1 MSTTLYRKYRPQL
14 WKEMTNQNHVKITLQ
29 NEIETDKVAHAYLFC
44 GPRGI
49 GKTTAAR
56 LLAKAVNCERR
67 KASESEPCNKCNSC
81 EEITSGRDLDIV
93 EIDAAS
99 HTGVDNVR
107 ENIVTNAKFSPSRRK
122 YKVFIIDE
130 VHMLST
136 SAFNALLKTI
146 EEPPPRVIFIMAT
159 TEVHKIPATIISR
172 CQRFDFKKISRRE
185 VVERLKYVL
194 SMERVEVD
202 ESILESIAR
211 SSEGCVRDAESLLG
225 QVLALRDAKNKISR
239 EQAEL
244 VISKSD
250 FNLVGEFVGYLAT
263 RDAEK
268 ALRLVNKLV
277 EEGIDLSQFTTDLVE
292 FLRKILLASVSGS
305 LKEFSF
311 DLDEDSEKKIIQLAK
326 EIDPRRIIGWLEL
339 FIEKKQE
346 LKFSDIAQL
355 PLEMA
360 VVEIVGGSSAAK
372 EMSPPP
378 TKPSGGG
385 NFSEEHPKIPDPVL
399 PASLGEKSEPFS
411 RSLSSAIK
419 PLPKKEEKDRV
430 EAVAPASGV
439 NKTDLTLEQIKEKWF
454 DIVRLAA
461 DRSASLVFILRVGQP
476 MAVQN
481 GTLQIGFK
489 YRFHKER
496 INESKNNL
504 ILRNLI
510 KEATGGD
517 VRVAG
522 VVADLPEPESP
533 PTVEVNKVLEEFG
546 GKIIE

>member
-1 MSTTLYRKYRPQL
+1 MSTTLYRKYRPQG
-14 WKEMTNQNHVKITLQ
+14 WKEVTNQNHIKIALQ
-29 NEIETDKVAHAYLFC
+29 NEIETDKIAHAYLFC

-49 GKTTAAR
+49 GKTTIAR
-56 LLAKAVNCERR
+56 LIAKAINCEKR
-67 KASESEPCNKCNSC
+67 KEGESEPCNKCDSC
-81 EEITSGRDLDIV
+81 KEITSGRDLDIV

-107 ENIVTNAKFSPSRRK
+107 DNIVQNAKFSPSRRK

-159 TEVHKIPATIISR
+159 TEIHKVPATIISR

-185 VVERLKYVL
+185 VVERLKYIL
-194 SMERVEVD
+194 SQEKIEVD
-202 ESILESIAR
+202 GSILDSITR

-225 QVLALRDAKNKISR
+225 QVLALRDTKNKISR

-244 VISKSD
+244 VIPKSD
-250 FNLVGEFVGYLAT
+250 FNQVSDFVGFLAA

-277 EEGIDLSQFTTDLVE
+277 EEGVDLSQFTADLVE
-292 FLRKILLASVSGS
+292 FLRKILLVGISGS
-305 LKEFSF
+305 LAEFSF
-311 DLDEDSEKKIIQLAK
+311 DLDEDSEKKIIRFAK
-326 EIDPRRIIGWLEL
+326 EVEPRRLIDWLEL

-360 VVEIVGGSSAAK
+360 IIEIIGGFSVAK
-372 EMSPPP
+372 ENSVAVSPSPKPP
-378 TKPSGGG
+378 A
-385 NFSEEHPKIPDPVL
+385 
-399 PASLGEKSEPFS
+399 PASEARPK
-411 RSLSSAIK
+411 IK
-419 PLPKKEEKDRV
+419 PLPGKETIKRADKIV
-430 EAVAPASGV
+430 DTAPI
-439 NKTDLTLEQIKEKWF
+439 TTTLTLEQVKEKWF
-454 DIVRLAA
+454 ELLRIVA
-461 DRSASLVFILRVGQP
+461 DRNPALVFILRIGQP
-476 MAVQN
+476 MAIEG

-510 KEATGGD
+510 KEVMGDD
-517 VRVAG
+517 VRVSG
-522 VVADLPEPESP
+522 VVADLPEPSGP
-533 PTVEVNKVLEEFG
+533 PSVEVGKVLEEFG
-546 GKIIE
+546 GTVVS

>member
-1 MSTTLYRKYRPQL
+1 
-14 WKEMTNQNHVKITLQ
+14 MTNQNHVKITLQ

>member
-1 MSTTLYRKYRPQL
+1 MSTTLYRKYRPQK
-14 WKEMTNQNHVKITLQ
+14 WGEMTGQNHIKIAIQ

-56 LLAKAVNCERR
+56 LLAKAINCENR
-67 KASESEPCNKCNSC
+67 KATESEPCNKCSSC

-159 TEVHKIPATIISR
+159 TEIHKVPATIISR

-202 ESILESIAR
+202 ENILDSIAR

-225 QVLALRDAKNKISR
+225 QVLALRDGKNKISR

-244 VISKSD
+244 VIPKSD
-250 FNLVGEFVGYLAT
+250 FNQVGDFVGYLAAH
-263 RDAEK
+263 DAEK

-277 EEGIDLSQFTTDLVE
+277 EEGIDLSQFTADLVE
-292 FLRKILLASVSGS
+292 FLRKVLLAGVSGS
-305 LKEFSF
+305 LAEFAF
-311 DLDEDSEKKIIQLAK
+311 DLDEDSEKKIIQFAK
-326 EIDPRRIIGWLEL
+326 DIEPQKLINWLEL

-346 LKFSDIAQL
+346 LRFSDIAQL

-360 VVEIVGGSSAAK
+360 VVEIVGGFSAVNAPAAISTSK
-372 EMSPPP
+372 ISPTPRAA
-378 TKPSGGG
+378 
-385 NFSEEHPKIPDPVL
+385 EERPK
-399 PASLGEKSEPFS
+399 
-411 RSLSSAIK
+411 IK
-419 PLPKKEEKDRV
+419 PLPGKEIVKKND
-430 EAVAPASGV
+430 EALTDAAPI
-439 NKTDLTLEQIKEKWF
+439 TTTLTLEQIKEKWF
-454 DIVRLAA
+454 DLLRVVA
-461 DRSASLVFILRVGQP
+461 DRSPALVFILRIGQP
-476 MAVQN
+476 VALDG

-504 ILRNLI
+504 VLRNLI
-510 KEATGGD
+510 KEVMGGD
-517 VRVAG
+517 VRVSG
-522 VVADLPEPESP
+522 IVADLPEPPGP
-533 PTVEVNKVLEEFG
+533 PPLEVGKVLEEFG
-546 GKIIE
+546 GTVVS

>member
-1 MSTTLYRKYRPQL
+1 
-14 WKEMTNQNHVKITLQ
+14 MTNQNHIKIAIQ

-56 LLAKAVNCERR
+56 LLAKAINCEKR
-67 KASESEPCNKCNSC
+67 KEGESEPCNKCSSC

-107 ENIVTNAKFSPSRRK
+107 DNIVQNAKFSPSRRK

-159 TEVHKIPATIISR
+159 TEIHKVPATLISR

-185 VVERLKYVL
+185 IVERLKYVL

-211 SSEGCVRDAESLLG
+211 ASEGCVRDSESLLG

-244 VISKSD
+244 VIPKSD
-250 FNLVGEFVGYLAT
+250 FNLVSDFVGHLAT

-277 EEGIDLSQFTTDLVE
+277 EEGIDLSQFTADLVE
-292 FLRKILLASVSGS
+292 FLRKILLAGVSGS
-305 LKEFSF
+305 LAEFAF
-311 DLDEDSEKKIIQLAK
+311 DLDEDSEKKILQFAK
-326 EIDPRRIIGWLEL
+326 DIELHKLINWLEL

-360 VVEIVGGSSAAK
+360 VVEIVGGFSAVK
-372 EMSPPP
+372 ETAVSIAPSL
-378 TKPSGGG
+378 KPSAPV
-385 NFSEEHPKIPDPVL
+385 SEIRPK
-399 PASLGEKSEPFS
+399 
-411 RSLSSAIK
+411 IK
-419 PLPKKEEKDRV
+419 PLPGKESIKKNDEILAETNLG
-430 EAVAPASGV
+430 E
-439 NKTDLTLEQIKEKWF
+439 TTLTLEQVKEKWF
-454 DIVRLAA
+454 DLLRVVA
-461 DRSASLVFILRVGQP
+461 DRNPALVFILRIGQP
-476 MAVQN
+476 IGIEN

-504 ILRNLI
+504 VLRNLI
-510 KEATGGD
+510 KEVTGGD

-522 VVADLPEPESP
+522 VVADLPEPSGP
-533 PTVEVNKVLEEFG
+533 PPLEVGKVLEEFG
-546 GKIIE
+546 GTVVS

>member
-1 MSTTLYRKYRPQL
+1 MSTTLYRKYRPQK
-14 WKEMTNQNHVKITLQ
+14 WGEMTGQNHIKIAIQ

-56 LLAKAVNCERR
+56 LLAKAINCEKR
-67 KASESEPCNKCNSC
+67 KEGESEPCNKCSSC

-159 TEVHKIPATIISR
+159 TEIHKVPATIISR

-185 VVERLKYVL
+185 IVERLKYVL
-194 SMERVEVD
+194 GLERVEVD

-211 SSEGCVRDAESLLG
+211 ASEGCVRDSESLLG

-244 VISKSD
+244 VIPKSD
-250 FNLVGEFVGYLAT
+250 FNLVGDFVGHLAM

-277 EEGIDLSQFTTDLVE
+277 EEGIDLSQFTADLVE

-305 LKEFSF
+305 LAEFSF
-311 DLDEDSEKKIIQLAK
+311 DLDEDSEKKIIQFAK
-326 EIDPRRIIGWLEL
+326 DIEPRKLIDWLEL

-346 LKFSDIAQL
+346 LRFSDIAQL

-360 VVEIVGGSSAAK
+360 VVEIVGGFSAVSSPATISTSK
-372 EMSPPP
+372 IPP
-378 TKPSGGG
+378 TPRAT
-385 NFSEEHPKIPDPVL
+385 EERPK
-399 PASLGEKSEPFS
+399 
-411 RSLSSAIK
+411 IK
-419 PLPKKEEKDRV
+419 PLPGKEIVKKND
-430 EAVAPASGV
+430 EALTDAAPI
-439 NKTDLTLEQIKEKWF
+439 TTTLTLEQIKEKWF
-454 DIVRLAA
+454 DLLRVVA
-461 DRSASLVFILRVGQP
+461 DRSPALVFVLRVGQP
-476 MAVQN
+476 VAVEN

-504 ILRNLI
+504 VLRNLI
-510 KEATGGD
+510 KEIMGGD
-517 VRVAG
+517 VRVSG
-522 VVADLPEPESP
+522 IVADLPEPPGP
-533 PTVEVNKVLEEFG
+533 PPLEVGKVLEEFG
-546 GKIIE
+546 GTVVS

>member
-1 MSTTLYRKYRPQL
+1 
-14 WKEMTNQNHVKITLQ
+14 MTNQNHIKIAIQ

-56 LLAKAVNCERR
+56 LLAKAVNCEKR
-67 KASESEPCNKCNSC
+67 KEDESEPCNKCSSC

-99 HTGVDNVR
+99 NTGVDNVR

-136 SAFNALLKTI
+136 AAFNALLKTL
-146 EEPPPRVIFIMAT
+146 EEPPPRVIFILAT
-159 TEVHKIPATIISR
+159 TEVHKLPATIISR

-185 VVERLKYVL
+185 IVERLKYVL

-211 SSEGCVRDAESLLG
+211 ASEGCVRDSESLLG

-244 VISKSD
+244 VIPKSD
-250 FNLVGEFVGYLAT
+250 FNLVSDFVGYLAV

-268 ALRLVNKLV
+268 ALRLINKLV
-277 EEGIDLSQFTTDLVE
+277 EEGIDLSQFTADLVE
-292 FLRKILLASVSGS
+292 FLRKILLAGVSGN
-305 LKEFSF
+305 LAEFAF
-311 DLDEDSEKKIIQLAK
+311 DLDEDSEKKIIQFAK
-326 EIDPRRIIGWLEL
+326 DIPSHRLIDWLEL

-360 VVEIVGGSSAAK
+360 VVEIVGGFSAVREVAEPPSLPPK
-372 EMSPPP
+372 SP
-378 TKPSGGG
+378 SGG
-385 NFSEEHPKIPDPVL
+385 NFSEERPK
-399 PASLGEKSEPFS
+399 
-411 RSLSSAIK
+411 IK
-419 PLPKKEEKDRV
+419 PLPGRESVKKNDEILAD
-430 EAVAPASGV
+430 AAPLTT
-439 NKTDLTLEQIKEKWF
+439 NLTLEQVKEKWF
-454 DIVRLAA
+454 DILRLAA
-461 DRSASLVFILRVGQP
+461 DRSPALVFILRVGQ
-476 MAVQN
+476 ALAIEN

-504 ILRNLI
+504 VLRNMI
-510 KEATGGD
+510 KEVTGGD
-517 VRVAG
+517 VKVSG
-522 VVADLPEPESP
+522 VVADLPEPPGP
-533 PTVEVNKVLEEFG
+533 PPLEVGKVLEEFG
-546 GKIIE
+546 GTVVS

>member
-1 MSTTLYRKYRPQL
+1 
-14 WKEMTNQNHVKITLQ
+14 MTNQNHIKIAIQ
-29 NEIETDKVAHAYLFC
+29 NEIETDKVAHAYIFC

-56 LLAKAVNCERR
+56 LLAKAVNCEKR
-67 KASESEPCNKCNSC
+67 KEGESEPCNKCSSC

-159 TEVHKIPATIISR
+159 TEIHKVPATIISR

-202 ESILESIAR
+202 ENILESIAR

-244 VISKSD
+244 VIPKSD
-250 FNLVGEFVGYLAT
+250 FNLVSDFAGYLAI

-268 ALRLVNKLV
+268 ALRLINKLV
-277 EEGIDLSQFTTDLVE
+277 EEGIDLSQFTADLVE
-292 FLRKILLASVSGS
+292 FLRKILLAGVSGS
-305 LKEFSF
+305 LAEFAF
-311 DLDEDSEKKIIQLAK
+311 DLDEDSEKKITQLAK
-326 EIDPRRIIGWLEL
+326 EIESRRLINWLEL

-360 VVEIVGGSSAAK
+360 VVEIVGGFSGVREAVAPSLSS
-372 EMSPPP
+372 SGP
-378 TKPSGGG
+378 TGSV
-385 NFSEEHPKIPDPVL
+385 NFSEERPK
-399 PASLGEKSEPFS
+399 
-411 RSLSSAIK
+411 IK
-419 PLPKKEEKDRV
+419 PLPKKEEKNEV
-430 EAVAPASGV
+430 EVAETSGSSE
-439 NKTDLTLEQIKEKWF
+439 TTLTLEQVKEKWF
-454 DIVRLAA
+454 DILRLAA
-461 DRSASLVFILRVGQP
+461 DRSPALVFILRIGQP
-476 MAVQN
+476 MVIEN
-481 GTLQIGFK
+481 GVLQIGFK

-504 ILRNLI
+504 VLRNLI

-517 VRVAG
+517 VKVNG
-522 VVADLPEPESP
+522 VVADLPEPPGP
-533 PTVEVNKVLEEFG
+533 PPLEVNKVLEEFG
-546 GKIIE
+546 GTVVG

>member
-1 MSTTLYRKYRPQL
+1 
-14 WKEMTNQNHVKITLQ
+14 MTNQNHIKIAIQ

-56 LLAKAVNCERR
+56 LLAKAINCEKR
-67 KASESEPCNKCNSC
+67 KEGESEPCNKCSSC

-107 ENIVTNAKFSPSRRK
+107 DNIVANAKFSPSRRK

-159 TEVHKIPATIISR
+159 TEIHKVPATIISR

-202 ESILESIAR
+202 ENILESIAR

-244 VISKSD
+244 VIPKSD
-250 FNLVGEFVGYLAT
+250 FNQVGDFVGFLAT

-268 ALRLVNKLV
+268 ALRLINKLV
-277 EEGIDLSQFTTDLVE
+277 EEGIDLTQFTADLVE
-292 FLRKILLASVSGS
+292 FLRKILLAGVSGS
-305 LKEFSF
+305 LAEFSF

-326 EIDPRRIIGWLEL
+326 DIEPRKLINWLEL

-360 VVEIVGGSSAAK
+360 VVEIVGGFSAINAPA
-372 EMSPPP
+372 SGIAAPPSVARND
-378 TKPSGGG
+378 KIL
-385 NFSEEHPKIPDPVL
+385 SEERPK
-399 PASLGEKSEPFS
+399 
-411 RSLSSAIK
+411 IK
-419 PLPKKEEKDRV
+419 PLPGKEMVKKND
-430 EAVAPASGV
+430 EALTDAAPI
-439 NKTDLTLEQIKEKWF
+439 TTTLTLEQIKEKWF
-454 DIVRLAA
+454 ELLRVVA
-461 DRSASLVFILRVGQP
+461 DRSPALVFILRIGQP
-476 MAVQN
+476 IGIEN

-510 KEATGGD
+510 KEVTGGD
-517 VRVAG
+517 VRVSG
-522 VVADLPEPESP
+522 IVADLPEPPDP
-533 PTVEVNKVLEEFG
+533 PPLEVGKVLEEFG
-546 GKIIE
+546 GTVVS

>member
-1 MSTTLYRKYRPQL
+1 
-14 WKEMTNQNHVKITLQ
+14 MTNQNHIKIAIQ

-56 LLAKAVNCERR
+56 LLAKAVNCEKR
-67 KASESEPCNKCNSC
+67 KEDESEPCNKCSSC

-99 HTGVDNVR
+99 NTGVDNVR

-136 SAFNALLKTI
+136 AAFNALLKTL
-146 EEPPPRVIFIMAT
+146 EEPPPRVIFILAT
-159 TEVHKIPATIISR
+159 TEVHKLPATIISR

-185 VVERLKYVL
+185 IVERLKYVL

-211 SSEGCVRDAESLLG
+211 ASEGCVRDSESLLG
-225 QVLALRDAKNKISR
+225 QVLALRDSKNRISR

-244 VISKSD
+244 VIPKSD
-250 FNLVGEFVGYLAT
+250 FNLVGDFVGYLAV

-268 ALRLVNKLV
+268 ALRLINKLV
-277 EEGIDLSQFTTDLVE
+277 EEGIDLSQFTSDLVE
-292 FLRKILLASVSGS
+292 FLRKILLAGVSGN
-305 LKEFSF
+305 LAEFAF
-311 DLDEDSEKKIIQLAK
+311 DLDEDSEKKIIQFAK
-326 EIDPRRIIGWLEL
+326 DIPSHRLIDWLEL

-360 VVEIVGGSSAAK
+360 VVEIVGGFSAVREVAEPPSLPPK
-372 EMSPPP
+372 SP
-378 TKPSGGG
+378 SGG
-385 NFSEEHPKIPDPVL
+385 NFSEERPK
-399 PASLGEKSEPFS
+399 
-411 RSLSSAIK
+411 IK
-419 PLPKKEEKDRV
+419 PLPGKESVKKNDEVLSDT
-430 EAVAPASGV
+430 APINS
-439 NKTDLTLEQIKEKWF
+439 NLTLEQVKEKWF
-454 DIVRLAA
+454 DILRLAA
-461 DRSASLVFILRVGQP
+461 DRSPAMVFILRVGQ
-476 MAVQN
+476 ALAIEN

-504 ILRNLI
+504 VLRNMI
-510 KEATGGD
+510 KEVTGGD
-517 VRVAG
+517 VKVSG
-522 VVADLPEPESP
+522 VVADLPEPPGP
-533 PTVEVNKVLEEFG
+533 PPLEVGKVLEEFG
-546 GKIIE
+546 GTVVG

>member
-1 MSTTLYRKYRPQL
+1 
-14 WKEMTNQNHVKITLQ
+14 MTNQNHIKIAIQ
-29 NEIETDKVAHAYLFC
+29 NEIETDKVAHAYIFC

-56 LLAKAVNCERR
+56 LLAKAVNCEKR
-67 KASESEPCNKCNSC
+67 KEGESEPCNKCSSC

-159 TEVHKIPATIISR
+159 TEIHKVPATIISR

-202 ESILESIAR
+202 ENILESIAR

-244 VISKSD
+244 VIPKSD
-250 FNLVGEFVGYLAT
+250 FNLVSDFAGYLAT

-268 ALRLVNKLV
+268 ALRLINKLV
-277 EEGIDLSQFTTDLVE
+277 EEGIDLSQFTADLVE
-292 FLRKILLASVSGS
+292 FLRKILLAGVSGS
-305 LKEFSF
+305 LAEFAF
-311 DLDEDSEKKIIQLAK
+311 DLDEDSEKKITQLAK
-326 EIDPRRIIGWLEL
+326 EIEPRRLINWLEL

-360 VVEIVGGSSAAK
+360 VVEIVGGFSGVREAVAPSL
-372 EMSPPP
+372 SPSRPAG
-378 TKPSGGG
+378 SV
-385 NFSEEHPKIPDPVL
+385 NFSEERPK
-399 PASLGEKSEPFS
+399 
-411 RSLSSAIK
+411 IK
-419 PLPKKEEKDRV
+419 PLPEKEEKNKV
-430 EAVAPASGV
+430 EAAETNGSSE
-439 NKTDLTLEQIKEKWF
+439 TTLTLEQVKEKWF
-454 DIVRLAA
+454 DILRLAA
-461 DRSASLVFILRVGQP
+461 DRSPALVFILRIGQP
-476 MAVQN
+476 MVIEN
-481 GTLQIGFK
+481 GVLQIGFK

-504 ILRNLI
+504 VLRNLI

-517 VRVAG
+517 VKVNG
-522 VVADLPEPESP
+522 VVADLPESP
-533 PTVEVNKVLEEFG
+533 GPPPLEVNKVLEEFG
-546 GKIIE
+546 GTVVG

>member
-1 MSTTLYRKYRPQL
+1 
-14 WKEMTNQNHVKITLQ
+14 MTNQNHIKIALQ

-56 LLAKAVNCERR
+56 LLAKAINCEKR
-67 KASESEPCNKCNSC
+67 KEGESEPCNKCDSC

-107 ENIVTNAKFSPSRRK
+107 ENIVMNAKFSPSRRK

-159 TEVHKIPATIISR
+159 TEIHKVPATIISR

-194 SMERVEVD
+194 SMERVDVD
-202 ESILESIAR
+202 ENILESIAR

-225 QVLALRDAKNKISR
+225 QVLALRDQKNKISR

-244 VISKSD
+244 VIPKSD
-250 FNLVGEFVGYLAT
+250 FNLVGDFVGHLASG
-263 RDAEK
+263 DAEK

-277 EEGIDLSQFTTDLVE
+277 EEGIDLMQFTADLVE
-292 FLRKILLASVSGS
+292 FLRKILLAGISGS
-305 LKEFSF
+305 LTEFSF
-311 DLDEDSEKKIIQLAK
+311 DLDEDSEKKVLQFAKVIEPRQL
-326 EIDPRRIIGWLEL
+326 IDWLEL
-339 FIEKKQE
+339 FIEKRQE

-360 VVEIVGGSSAAK
+360 VVEIVGGFSAAR
-372 EMSPPP
+372 EAVSPPALSP
-378 TKPSGGG
+378 KPSGQI
-385 NFSEEHPKIPDPVL
+385 FEERPK
-399 PASLGEKSEPFS
+399 
-411 RSLSSAIK
+411 IK
-419 PLPKKEEKDRV
+419 PLPKKEEKNKV
-430 EAVAPASGV
+430 EAVEETSGPAE
-439 NKTDLTLEQIKEKWF
+439 TILTLEQVKEKWF
-454 DIVRLAA
+454 DLLRVAA
-461 DRSASLVFILRVGQP
+461 DRSPSLVFILRIGQP
-476 MAVQN
+476 ITLER

-510 KEATGGD
+510 KEVLGGD
-517 VRVAG
+517 VRVTG
-522 VVADLPEPESP
+522 VVADLPEPAGP
-533 PTVEVNKVLEEFG
+533 PTVEVGKVLEEFG
-546 GKIIE
+546 GTVVE

>member
-1 MSTTLYRKYRPQL
+1 MSTTLYRKYRPQK
-14 WKEMTNQNHVKITLQ
+14 WGEMTNQNHIKIAIQ

-56 LLAKAVNCERR
+56 LLAKAINCENR
-67 KASESEPCNKCNSC
+67 KASESEPCNKCDSC

-136 SAFNALLKTI
+136 AAFNALLKTL
-146 EEPPPRVIFIMAT
+146 EEPPARVIFILAT
-159 TEVHKIPATIISR
+159 TEVHKLPATIISR

-185 VVERLKYVL
+185 IVERLKYVL

-202 ESILESIAR
+202 ENILESIAR

-244 VISKSD
+244 VIPKSD
-250 FNLVGEFVGYLAT
+250 FNLVSDFAGFLAT
-263 RDAEK
+263 RDAEH

-277 EEGIDLSQFTTDLVE
+277 EEGTDLSQFTADLIE
-292 FLRKILLASVSGS
+292 FLRKILLAGVSGN
-305 LKEFSF
+305 LAEFAF
-311 DLDEDSEKKIIQLAK
+311 DLDLDSEKKIIQFAK
-326 EIDPRRIIGWLEL
+326 DIPAHRLIDWLEL

-346 LKFSDIAQL
+346 LKFSDIVQL

-360 VVEIVGGSSAAK
+360 VVEIVGGFAAAREVVEPPSLPPK
-372 EMSPPP
+372 SP
-378 TKPSGGG
+378 GGG
-385 NFSEEHPKIPDPVL
+385 NLPEERPK
-399 PASLGEKSEPFS
+399 
-411 RSLSSAIK
+411 IK
-419 PLPKKEEKDRV
+419 PLPKKEEKNKA
-430 EAVAPASGV
+430 EVALETSVGSET
-439 NKTDLTLEQIKEKWF
+439 NLTLEQVKEKWF
-454 DIVRLAA
+454 DILRLVA
-461 DRSASLVFILRVGQP
+461 DRSPALVFVLRIGQP
-476 MAVQN
+476 VALEN

-504 ILRNLI
+504 VLRNLI
-510 KEATGGD
+510 KEVMGGN
-517 VRVAG
+517 VKISG
-522 VVADLPEPESP
+522 IVADLPEPSGP
-533 PTVEVNKVLEEFG
+533 PPLEVGKVLEEFG
-546 GKIIE
+546 GTVVG

>member
-1 MSTTLYRKYRPQL
+1 
-14 WKEMTNQNHVKITLQ
+14 MTNQNHIKIAIQ

-56 LLAKAVNCERR
+56 LLAKAVNCENR
-67 KASESEPCNKCNSC
+67 KEGESEPCNKCDSC
-81 EEITSGRDLDIV
+81 KEITSGRDLDIV

-107 ENIVTNAKFSPSRRK
+107 DNIVQNAKFSPSRRK

-159 TEVHKIPATIISR
+159 TEIHKVPATIISR

-185 VVERLKYVL
+185 IVERLKYVL

-202 ESILESIAR
+202 EQILDSIAR
-211 SSEGCVRDAESLLG
+211 SSEGCVRDSESLLG

-244 VISKSD
+244 VIPKSD
-250 FNLVGEFVGYLAT
+250 FNLVSDFVGFLAA

-277 EEGIDLSQFTTDLVE
+277 EEGIDLSQFTADLVE
-292 FLRKILLASVSGS
+292 FLRKILLAGVSGS
-305 LKEFSF
+305 LAEFSF
-311 DLDEDSEKKIIQLAK
+311 DLDEDSEKKITQFAKDIEPRQL
-326 EIDPRRIIGWLEL
+326 ISWLEL
-339 FIEKKQE
+339 FIEKRQE

-360 VVEIVGGSSAAK
+360 VIEIIGGFSAAK
-372 EMSPPP
+372 EFAAPGPTLKPQAPP
-378 TKPSGGG
+378 
-385 NFSEEHPKIPDPVL
+385 SEVRPK
-399 PASLGEKSEPFS
+399 
-411 RSLSSAIK
+411 IK
-419 PLPKKEEKDRV
+419 PLPGKENIKKTDEVVDV
-430 EAVAPASGV
+430 GPIA
-439 NKTDLTLEQIKEKWF
+439 TDLTLEQVKEKWF
-454 DIVRLAA
+454 ELLRVAA
-461 DRSASLVFILRVGQP
+461 DRNPALVFILRIGQP
-476 MAVQN
+476 MGIEN

-510 KEATGGD
+510 KEITGSD
-517 VRVAG
+517 VRVNG
-522 VVADLPEPESP
+522 VVADLPEPPGP
-533 PTVEVNKVLEEFG
+533 PTVEVGKVLEEFG
-546 GKIIE
+546 GTVVG

>member
-1 MSTTLYRKYRPQL
+1 
-14 WKEMTNQNHVKITLQ
+14 MTNQNHIKIAIQ

-56 LLAKAVNCERR
+56 LLAKAVNCENR
-67 KASESEPCNKCNSC
+67 KASESEPCNKCSSC

-107 ENIVTNAKFSPSRRK
+107 DNIVANAKFSPSRRK

-159 TEVHKIPATIISR
+159 TEIHKVPATIISR

-211 SSEGCVRDAESLLG
+211 ASEGCVRDSESLLG

-244 VISKSD
+244 VIPKSD
-250 FNLVGEFVGYLAT
+250 FNLVGDFVGYLAT

-277 EEGIDLSQFTTDLVE
+277 EEGIDLSQFTADLVE
-292 FLRKILLASVSGS
+292 FLRKILLAGVSGS
-305 LKEFSF
+305 LTEFAF
-311 DLDEDSEKKIIQLAK
+311 DLDLDSEKKIIQLAK
-326 EIDPRRIIGWLEL
+326 DIEARKLIDWLEL

-360 VVEIVGGSSAAK
+360 VVEIVGGFSTTNVVARSETTKQSPGDGIAA
-372 EMSPPP
+372 PPP
-378 TKPSGGG
+378 VARNDKTV
-385 NFSEEHPKIPDPVL
+385 FEERPK
-399 PASLGEKSEPFS
+399 
-411 RSLSSAIK
+411 IK
-419 PLPKKEEKDRV
+419 PLPGKEEVKKNDEV
-430 EAVAPASGV
+430 LAEAAPADT
-439 NKTDLTLEQIKEKWF
+439 NLTLEQVKEKWF
-454 DIVRLAA
+454 DLLRVVA
-461 DRSASLVFILRVGQP
+461 DRSPALVFILRIGQP
-476 MAVQN
+476 VSLDG

-504 ILRNLI
+504 VLRNLI
-510 KEATGGD
+510 KEVTGGD
-517 VRVAG
+517 VRVSG
-522 VVADLPEPESP
+522 IVADLPEPPGP
-533 PTVEVNKVLEEFG
+533 PPIEVNKVLEEFG
-546 GKIIE
+546 GTVVG

>member
-1 MSTTLYRKYRPQL
+1 
-14 WKEMTNQNHVKITLQ
+14 MTNQNHIKIALQ
-29 NEIETDKVAHAYLFC
+29 NEIETDKVTHAYLFC

-56 LLAKAVNCERR
+56 LLAKAVNCEKR
-67 KASESEPCNKCNSC
+67 KEGESEPCNKCDSC

-136 SAFNALLKTI
+136 AAFNALLKTL
-146 EEPPPRVIFIMAT
+146 EEPPPRVIFILAT
-159 TEVHKIPATIISR
+159 TEVHKLPATIISR

-185 VVERLKYVL
+185 IVERLKYVL
-194 SMERVEVD
+194 SMERVDVD
-202 ESILESIAR
+202 ENILESIAR

-244 VISKSD
+244 IIPKSD
-250 FNLVGEFVGYLAT
+250 FNLVGDFVGYLAT
-263 RDAEK
+263 RDAEH
-268 ALRLVNKLV
+268 ALRLINKLV
-277 EEGIDLSQFTTDLVE
+277 EEGIDLSQFTADLVE
-292 FLRKILLASVSGS
+292 FLRKILLAGVSGS
-305 LKEFSF
+305 LAEFSF
-311 DLDEDSEKKIIQLAK
+311 DLDLDSEKKILQFAK
-326 EIDPRRIIGWLEL
+326 DIEPRRLIDWLEL

-360 VVEIVGGSSAAK
+360 VVEIVGGFSAAR
-372 EMSPPP
+372 EVISPSA
-378 TKPSGGG
+378 PSPKSPSQI
-385 NFSEEHPKIPDPVL
+385 SEERPK
-399 PASLGEKSEPFS
+399 
-411 RSLSSAIK
+411 IK
-419 PLPKKEEKDRV
+419 PLPKQEKDKV
-430 EAVAPASGV
+430 EKVTETGGPV
-439 NKTDLTLEQIKEKWF
+439 ETNLTIEQIKEKWF
-454 DIVRLAA
+454 DILRLAA
-461 DRSASLVFILRVGQP
+461 DRSPALVFILRIGQP
-476 MAVQN
+476 IEIIN

-496 INESKNNL
+496 VNESKNNL

-517 VRVAG
+517 VKVSG
-522 VVADLPEPESP
+522 IVADLPEPPGP
-533 PTVEVNKVLEEFG
+533 PPLEVNKVLEEFG
-546 GKIIE
+546 GTVVS

>member
-1 MSTTLYRKYRPQL
+1 
-14 WKEMTNQNHVKITLQ
+14 MTNQNHIKIVLQ

-56 LLAKAVNCERR
+56 LLAKAINCEKR
-67 KASESEPCNKCNSC
+67 KEGESEPCNKCDSC
-81 EEITSGRDLDIV
+81 KEITSGRDLDIV

-107 ENIVTNAKFSPSRRK
+107 ENIVMNAKFSPSRRK

-159 TEVHKIPATIISR
+159 TEIHKVPATIISR

-185 VVERLKYVL
+185 IVERLKYVL
-194 SMERVEVD
+194 NMERIDVD
-202 ESILESIAR
+202 ENILESIAR

-225 QVLALRDAKNKISR
+225 QVLALRDGKNKISR

-244 VISKSD
+244 VIPKSD
-250 FNLVGEFVGYLAT
+250 FNLVGDFVGYLAS

-277 EEGIDLSQFTTDLVE
+277 EEGIDLMQFTADLVE
-292 FLRKILLASVSGS
+292 FLRKILLAGISGS
-305 LKEFSF
+305 LTEFSF
-311 DLDEDSEKKIIQLAK
+311 DLDEDSEKKVLQFAK
-326 EIDPRRIIGWLEL
+326 EIEPRQLIDWLEL
-339 FIEKKQE
+339 FIEKRQE

-360 VVEIVGGSSAAK
+360 VVEIVGGFSAVKEKEKPLSSVIARSPDVTAGRRGNLTKPEDNGIASRHVSLAAEGSVARNDKK
-372 EMSPPP
+372 EM
-378 TKPSGGG
+378 
-385 NFSEEHPKIPDPVL
+385 V
-399 PASLGEKSEPFS
+399 
-411 RSLSSAIK
+411 
-419 PLPKKEEKDRV
+419 EEKEDGKF
-430 EAVAPASGV
+430 ET
-439 NKTDLTLEQIKEKWF
+439 NLTLEQVKEKWF
-454 DIVRLAA
+454 DLLRVAA
-461 DRSASLVFILRVGQP
+461 DRSPSLVFILRIGQP
-476 MAVQN
+476 MAIER

-510 KEATGGD
+510 KEVLGGD
-517 VRVAG
+517 VRVTG
-522 VVADLPEPESP
+522 VVADLPEPAGP
-533 PTVEVNKVLEEFG
+533 PTVEVGKVLEEFG
-546 GKIIE
+546 GKVVG